1 MREAKKSL
9 YSYCGPGAALAVAAL
24 LLLLI
29 GFLSAGRAQSLA
41 DDRRSQTPA
50 PFDSL
55 AENAPELVYLDLLG
69 VSDPM
74 APNTADRA
82 YYLGEDSNHLFCL
95 VCLTEEEYAALGAQ
109 RNYWNSQEAAE
120 EAVHLTG
127 VSARIPDAVKES
139 IVAAFDM
146 DGESFDAN
154 FGARCFMTEVPP
166 EPQSAVAWIV
176 LSVVSALAALVC
188 IALWL
193 LRLFAADAAF
203 QRLEQSGRLAA
214 ATDELL
220 DNATELARG
229 DRLRMGENFLF
240 GWHNGLAAAWE
251 DVIWCYGHSLSLGK
265 KPFAR
270 RLVIAT
276 ADGKRHSVFF
286 SAGEEKALRR
296 LTEQLASH
304 SDGLLLGDSPKN
316 RAAWRDACED

>member
-29 GFLSAGRAQSLA
+29 GLLCAGRAQSLA

-55 AENAPELVYLDLLG
+55 AENAPELVYLDLVG
-69 VSDPM
+69 VSDAM
-74 APNTADRA
+74 APNTGDR
-82 YYLGEDSNHLFCL
+82 YYYIAEDSFHVFRIACLTLGEYD
-95 VCLTEEEYAALGAQ
+95 TLGAQ
-109 RNYWNSQEAAE
+109 KHYWNSQEAAE

-127 VSARIPDAVKES
+127 VSVRIPDAVKES
-139 IVAAFDM
+139 VMAVFDM

-154 FGARCFMTEVPP
+154 FGTRCFMTEVPP
-166 EPQSAVAWIV
+166 EPQNAVGWIV
-176 LSVVSALAALVC
+176 LSVVSALAAIAC

-193 LRLFAADAAF
+193 LRFFAADAALL
-203 QRLEQSGRLAA
+203 RLEQNGRLDA

-229 DRLRMGENFLF
+229 DRLRMGENYLF

-296 LTEQLASH
+296 LTEQLAAH
-304 SDGLLLGDSPKN
+304 SDSLLLGDSPKN
-316 RAAWRDACED
+316 RTAWREACED